1 MGQRNMLCTN
11 QMIDLEM
18 DQQSQ
23 GYLHP
28 ESCILLGGVTNFR
41 PPDIPTMLTAS
52 GNTINRDA
60 HLADRYDGAMF
71 YGMPQYHGVHPH
83 PQYHSPNL
91 DLSVATAPNFYVP
104 YMTPSSGI
112 PISHASCDQLSSSN
126 NYGVIGVSADEYG
139 TNSHFMDNARSSYKR
154 KNAEGNPGNFH
165 YLNASASSSSSVPP
179 MNTRHPEG
187 VALMDATSFTLPHYR
202 GTSASSIRE
211 VGSQR
216 SVRNRLGSVGLD
228 PALTHNPNHFIQ
240 GNYLGQPYQPGGS
253 LWLEQHLSNGST
265 DAGASVWTQTPTI
278 PYMHG
283 NNVNGVPI
291 ETGSMGPQRYH
302 EPASNR
308 SNASFSHPSPVNP
321 QHHNFHH
328 LSPPIQ
334 GIRGHN
340 INILPQAPAAS
351 FRVPTANA
359 SQSTMNLSQDGL
371 DIGLRNPGSVQP
383 TGLRMYRPR
392 HEGVAPET
400 TLRHRNLP
408 RLRVLPTDGVAIL
421 GFPDYYEVENYAD
434 HHRDM
439 RLDIEDMSYEELLA
453 LGERIGNVNTG
464 LSDATIRSQLK
475 TRTYLSSP
483 YSINLEVSCMDQE
496 ADSCIIC
503 QDDYKSKE
511 KIASLDC
518 GHEYHADCLK
528 KWLRLKNVCPICKSE
543 ALTMEGKDV

>member
-1 MGQRNMLCTN
+1 MLCTN

-28 ESCILLGGVTNFR
+28 ESCILLGGVTNLR

-126 NYGVIGVSADEYG
+126 NYGVIGVSADEHG

-187 VALMDATSFTLPHYR
+187 VALMDATSFTPPHYR

-253 LWLEQHLSNGST
+253 LWLDQHLSNGST
-265 DAGASVWTQTPTI
+265 DAGASGWTQTPTI

-308 SNASFSHPSPVNP
+308 SNASFSHPSPINP

-383 TGLRMYRPR
+383 TGLRMYRPH

-464 LSDATIRSQLK
+464 LSDATIRNQLK

-483 YSINLEVSCMDQE
+483 CSINLEVSFMDQE

-503 QDDYKSKE
+503 QDDYKRKE

-528 KWLRLKNVCPICKSE
+528 KWLRVKNVCPICKSE

>member
-453 LGERIGNVNTG
+453 LGERIGN
-464 LSDATIRSQLK
+464 
-475 TRTYLSSP
+475 
-483 YSINLEVSCMDQE
+483 
-496 ADSCIIC
+496 
-503 QDDYKSKE
+503 DDYKSKE

>member
-28 ESCILLGGVTNFR
+28 ESCVLLGGVTNFR
-41 PPDIPTMLTAS
+41 PPDIPT
-52 GNTINRDA
+52 I
-60 HLADRYDGAMF
+60 DRYDGAMF
-71 YGMPQYHGVHPH
+71 YGMPQYHSVHPH
-83 PQYHSPNL
+83 PQYHGPNL

-139 TNSHFMDNARSSYKR
+139 INSHFMDNARI
-154 KNAEGNPGNFH
+154 GP
-165 YLNASASSSSSVPP
+165 
-179 MNTRHPEG
+179 
-187 VALMDATSFTLPHYR
+187 
-202 GTSASSIRE
+202 
-211 VGSQR
+211 QR
-216 SVRNRLGSVGLD
+216 SVRNRLGAVGLD

-253 LWLEQHLSNGST
+253 LWLDQHLSNGST
-265 DAGASVWTQTPTI
+265 DAGASGWTQNPTI

-283 NNVNGVPI
+283 NNVNGGPI
-291 ETGSMGPQRYH
+291 ETGSMGLQRYL

-308 SNASFSHPSPVNP
+308 SNVSFSHPSPANP

-334 GIRGHN
+334 GSRGRN
-340 INILPQAPAAS
+340 INTLPQAPAAS

-383 TGLRMYRPR
+383 TGLRMYRPH
-392 HEGVAPET
+392 HEGVVPET

-408 RLRVLPTDGVAIL
+408 HLRVLPTDGVAIL
-421 GFPDYYEVENYAD
+421 GFPDYYEVENYVD

-439 RLDIEDMSYEELLA
+439 RMDIEDMSYEELLA
-453 LGERIGNVNTG
+453 LGDRIGNVNTG

-483 YSINLEVSCMDQE
+483 YSFNWEVSCMDQE

-503 QDDYKSKE
+503 QDYYKSKE

-518 GHEYHADCLK
+518 GHEYHANCLK

-543 ALTMEGKDV
+543 ALAMEGKDV

>member
-228 PALTHNPNHFIQ
+228 PAFTHNPNHFIQ

-283 NNVNGVPI
+283 NFYVPHYFYSLVSLCMTNPVFLEFVLSTTNG
-291 ETGSMGPQRYH
+291 
-302 EPASNR
+302 
-308 SNASFSHPSPVNP
+308 PSWK
-321 QHHNFHH
+321 
-328 LSPPIQ
+328 
-334 GIRGHN
+334 
-340 INILPQAPAAS
+340 
-351 FRVPTANA
+351 
-359 SQSTMNLSQDGL
+359 
-371 DIGLRNPGSVQP
+371 
-383 TGLRMYRPR
+383 Y
-392 HEGVAPET
+392 
-400 TLRHRNLP
+400 
-408 RLRVLPTDGVAIL
+408 
-421 GFPDYYEVENYAD
+421 
-434 HHRDM
+434 
-439 RLDIEDMSYEELLA
+439 
-453 LGERIGNVNTG
+453 
-464 LSDATIRSQLK
+464 
-475 TRTYLSSP
+475 
-483 YSINLEVSCMDQE
+483 
-496 ADSCIIC
+496 
-503 QDDYKSKE
+503 
-511 KIASLDC
+511 
-518 GHEYHADCLK
+518 
-528 KWLRLKNVCPICKSE
+528 
-543 ALTMEGKDV
+543 

>member
-28 ESCILLGGVTNFR
+28 EPCILLGGVTNFR
-41 PPDIPTMLTAS
+41 PSDIPTMVAVS

-60 HLADRYDGAMF
+60 HLVDHYDGAMF
-71 YGMPQYHGVHPH
+71 YGMPQYHGLHPH
-83 PQYHSPNL
+83 PQYHGPNL

-104 YMTPSSGI
+104 CMTTSSGI
-112 PISHASCDQLSSSN
+112 PTTHGSCDQLLSSN
-126 NYGVIGVSADEYG
+126 NYGVIGVSAGEYG
-139 TNSHFMDNARSSYKR
+139 TNSLFMDNARGSFKR
-154 KNAEGNPGNFH
+154 KNAEGNLGNFQ
-165 YLNASASSSSSVPP
+165 YPNALASSSSSVAP

-187 VALMDATSFTLPHYR
+187 VAVMDATSFTPPHYQ
-202 GTSASSIRE
+202 GSSASSIRD

-216 SVRNRLGSVGLD
+216 SVRNRLGAAGLD
-228 PALTHNPNHFIQ
+228 PALAHNPNHFIQ
-240 GNYLGQPYQPGGS
+240 GNYLGQPYQPSGS
-253 LWLEQHLSNGST
+253 LWLDQHLSNSAA
-265 DAGASVWTQTPTI
+265 DAGTSGWTQTPSI

-283 NNVNGVPI
+283 NNLNGGPI
-291 ETGSMGPQRYH
+291 EIGNMGLQQYH

-308 SNASFSHPSPVNP
+308 SHASFSHPSTVNL

-334 GIRGHN
+334 GMRGHN

-359 SQSTMNLSQDGL
+359 PQSTMNPSQDGL
-371 DIGLRNPGSVQP
+371 DVGLRHLASVQP
-383 TGLRMYRPR
+383 TGLRMYRPH
-392 HEGVAPET
+392 HEGVLPET

-408 RLRVLPTDGVAIL
+408 QLRVLPTDGVAIL
-421 GFPDYYEVENYAD
+421 GFPDYYEVQNYVD

-453 LGERIGNVNTG
+453 LGERIGSVNTG
-464 LSDATIRSQLK
+464 LSEGTIRSQLK

-483 YSINLEVSCMDQE
+483 TINLEEAACMDQE
-496 ADSCIIC
+496 A
-503 QDDYKSKE
+503 
-511 KIASLDC
+511 
-518 GHEYHADCLK
+518 
-528 KWLRLKNVCPICKSE
+528 
-543 ALTMEGKDV
+543 